1 MQRYLVKRILQS
13 IIIILGISL
22 IVFIITHLTGD
33 PTNLLLH
40 PEASQTERELF
51 RRELGLDRPLHIQ
64 YFEFLKNAIQGDFGQ
79 SFRHQ
84 TPAFSLI
91 MGALPATLELTI
103 AAMLLSIFIGVPVG
117 IISSIKPRSYYDRL
131 GMTFALLGQSMPVF
145 WAGLMLILLFAVKL
159 GMLPSHGRGGIEH
172 LILPACTLGFFS
184 TAAIAR
190 FTRSSMLDVLD
201 SEYIKTARIKGLSE
215 YKVVL
220 KHALKNASIPV
231 VTMTSLQF
239 GRMLSGAV
247 ITETI
252 FSWPGVGRMAV
263 LGIYSRDYP
272 VVQAAVFISSVLF
285 VTINL
290 MVDILYAYLDPRI
303 KYQ

>member
-1 MQRYLVKRILQS
+1 MQRYLAKRLIHS

-33 PTNLLLH
+33 PANLLLH

-51 RRELGLDRPLHIQ
+51 RRELGLDRPLYIQ
-64 YFEFLKNAIQGDFGQ
+64 YFEFLKNAIQGDFGK

-117 IISSIKPRSYYDRL
+117 ILSSIKPRSYYDRF

-172 LILPACTLGFFS
+172 LVLPACTLGLFS

>member
-159 GMLPSHGRGGIEH
+159 GILPSHGRGGIEH